1 MFVVAKLNDKEI
13 NCLID
18 TGASVSVLHRQV
30 FDEISEDVR
39 PSLNRNCGKLKV
51 ADGEKIT
58 LDEFCY

>member
-1 MFVVAKLNDKEI
+1 MFVVAKLNDTEI

-51 ADGEKIT
+51 ADSGKIT